1 MRPTLRAR
9 AAQQGGLFTR
19 RQAVEAGHTEREI
32 RTATRSDGPWVTVR
46 RGVYAE
52 RELWETVDGY
62 DGPALLRDRAAHL
75 SMQHDHL
82 MSHDSAARAHGL
94 AFLRPATELAHVTRF
109 GVGGTRTEH
118 GVKHHMTRLGLLNT
132 ALVAGMPVTG
142 LARTAVDLAREHGW
156 VSGVVACDAALELGL
171 ERADLEA
178 ELVPMWCWPRVTQ
191 ARTAV
196 DLCRLGAETP
206 GETLLRL
213 LLLELEIGEPDPQFP
228 VRIRSAVAWT
238 DLRVGCHIFEFDGRI
253 KFRRREDGG
262 VADRS
267 VEEVLW
273 DERTR
278 QSLICAEGLGLS
290 RVVWDELLGAARADT
305 LARLAREY
313 AVTSARFGDV
323 LPERLARSAA
333 EIRARSPRRARGRRQ
348 AS

>member
-1 MRPTLRAR
+1 MRPALRAR
-9 AAQQGGLFTR
+9 AATQGGLFTR
-19 RQAVEAGHTEREI
+19 RQASEAGHTEREI
-32 RTATRSDGPWVTVR
+32 RTATRSGGPWVTVR

-94 AFLRPATELAHVTRF
+94 AFLRPRTELAHVTRF
-109 GVGGTRTEH
+109 GVGGTRTDH

-132 ALVAGMPVTG
+132 TTLASMPVTG

-156 VSGVVACDAALELGL
+156 VSGTVACDAALELGL
-171 ERADLEA
+171 DQADLAA
-178 ELVPMWCWPRVTQ
+178 ELVPMWCWPDVTQ

-196 DLCRLGAETP
+196 DLCRPGAETP

-213 LLLELEIGEPDPQFP
+213 LVLELEIGEIDLQFP
-228 VRIRSAVAWT
+228 VRTRSGVAWT
-238 DLRVGCHIFEFDGRI
+238 DLRVGCHVFEFDGRI
-253 KFRRREDGG
+253 KFRRPDQGG
-262 VADRS
+262 VADRP
-267 VEEVLW
+267 VEDVLW

-278 QSLICAEGLGLS
+278 QSEICAEGLGMS
-290 RVVWDELLGAARADT
+290 RVVWDELLGAPRDRT
-305 LARLAREY
+305 LARLGREY
-313 AVTSARFGDV
+313 AVTSAQFGDV

-333 EIRARSPRRARGRRQ
+333 EIRQRTPRRPRGHRH